1 MNRQEFQSWL
11 KHQSYTLIMGIL
23 NMTPDSFSDGGQ
35 FKSHDK
41 AIDHALKMVE
51 EGANIIDIGGE
62 STRPGAEAVQLE
74 EELSR
79 TIPIIEAIRLKS
91 DCLISIDTYK
101 SKVAKAALVSGAD
114 MVNDISGLTFDHNM
128 ASLVAK
134 RNVPVIIMHIKGK
147 PRDMQKNPN
156 YDNLIKEIKAFFEV
170 QIAIAKRARIDSG
183 NIILDPGIGF
193 GKRLE
198 DNFEIIR
205 ELGQISTMGYPVLLG
220 PSRKSFIGFTL
231 DLPIEERIEGTLA
244 SITAGVIN
252 GARIVRVHDIRA
264 TRRTLTI
271 TEKIMGIN

>member
-101 SKVAKAALVSGAD
+101 SKVAKAALDAGAD

-128 ASLVAK
+128 ASLVAE

-147 PRDMQKNPN
+147 PGDMQKNPN

-170 QIAIAKRARIDSG
+170 QIAIAKRAGIDSG

-231 DLPIEERIEGTLA
+231 DLPVEERIEGTLA

>member
-1 MNRQEFQSWL
+1 MNPQEFQSWL

-35 FKSHDK
+35 FKSHNK

-101 SKVAKAALVSGAD
+101 SKVAMAALAAGAD

-128 ASLVAK
+128 ASLVAE

-147 PRDMQKNPN
+147 PGDMQKNPN
-156 YDNLIKEIKAFFEV
+156 YDNLIKEIKVFFEV
-170 QIAIAKRARIDSG
+170 QIAIAKKAGIDSG

>member
-35 FKSHDK
+35 FKSHNK

-101 SKVAKAALVSGAD
+101 SKVATAALAAGAD

-128 ASLVAK
+128 ASLVAE

-147 PRDMQKNPN
+147 PGDMQKNPN
-156 YDNLIKEIKAFFEV
+156 YDNLIKEVKAFFEV
-170 QIAIAKRARIDSG
+170 QISIAKRAGIDSG

>member
-79 TIPIIEAIRLKS
+79 TIPIIEAVRLKS

-101 SKVAKAALVSGAD
+101 SKVAKAALDAGAD

-128 ASLVAK
+128 ASLVAE

-147 PRDMQKNPN
+147 PGDMQKNPN

-170 QIAIAKRARIDSG
+170 QIAIAKKAGIDSG

-231 DLPIEERIEGTLA
+231 DLPVEERIEGTLA

>member
-11 KHQSYTLIMGIL
+11 KHQSHTLIMGIL
-23 NMTPDSFSDGGQ
+23 NMTPDSFSDGEQ

-101 SKVAKAALVSGAD
+101 SKVATAALAAGAD

-147 PRDMQKNPN
+147 PGDMQKNPN

-231 DLPIEERIEGTLA
+231 DLPVEERIEGTLA

>member
-11 KHQSYTLIMGIL
+11 KHQPHTLIMGIL
-23 NMTPDSFSDGGQ
+23 NVTPDSFSDGGK
-35 FKSHDK
+35 FKSHDQ
-41 AIDHALKMVE
+41 AIGHAVKMIK

-62 STRPGAEAVQLE
+62 STRPGAKAVQLE
-74 EELSR
+74 EELMR
-79 TIPIIEAIRLKS
+79 IIPIIEAIRLKS

-101 SKVAKAALVSGAD
+101 SKVAEAALDAGAD

-128 ASLVAK
+128 ASLVAE

-156 YDNLIKEIKAFFEV
+156 YDNLIKEIKVFFEG
-170 QIAIAKRARIDSG
+170 QIAVAKRAGIDSG

-220 PSRKSFIGFTL
+220 PSRKSFIGLTL
-231 DLPIEERIEGTLA
+231 DLPIEERMEGTLA

>member
-101 SKVAKAALVSGAD
+101 SKVVTAALAAGAD

-128 ASLVAK
+128 ASLVAE

-147 PRDMQKNPN
+147 PGDMQKNPN

-170 QIAIAKRARIDSG
+170 QIAIAKKAGIDRG

>member
-11 KHQSYTLIMGIL
+11 KHQSHTLIMGIL

-101 SKVAKAALVSGAD
+101 SKVVTAALAAGAD

-128 ASLVAK
+128 ASLVAE

-147 PRDMQKNPN
+147 PGDMQKNPN

-170 QIAIAKRARIDSG
+170 QIAIAKKAGIDSG

>member
-11 KHQSYTLIMGIL
+11 KHQPHTLIMGIL
-23 NMTPDSFSDGGQ
+23 NVTPDSFSDGGK
-35 FKSHDK
+35 FKSHDQ
-41 AIDHALKMVE
+41 AIGHAVKMIK

-62 STRPGAEAVQLE
+62 STRPGAKAVQLE
-74 EELSR
+74 EELMR
-79 TIPIIEAIRLKS
+79 IIPIIEAIRLKS

-101 SKVAKAALVSGAD
+101 SKVAKAALDAGAD

-128 ASLVAK
+128 ASLVAE

-147 PRDMQKNPN
+147 PGDMQKNPN

-170 QIAIAKRARIDSG
+170 QIAIAKKAGIDSG

-231 DLPIEERIEGTLA
+231 DLPVEERIEGTLA

>member
-101 SKVAKAALVSGAD
+101 SKVVTAALAAGAD

-147 PRDMQKNPN
+147 PGDMQKNPN

-170 QIAIAKRARIDSG
+170 QIAIAKKAGIDSG

-231 DLPIEERIEGTLA
+231 DLPVEERIEGTLA

>member
-1 MNRQEFQSWL
+1 MNPQEFQSWL

-35 FKSHDK
+35 FKSHNK

-79 TIPIIEAIRLKS
+79 TIPIIEAVRLKS

-101 SKVAKAALVSGAD
+101 SKVAKAALDAGAD

-170 QIAIAKRARIDSG
+170 QIAIAKKAGIDSG

-231 DLPIEERIEGTLA
+231 DLPVEERIEGTLA

>member
-1 MNRQEFQSWL
+1 MNRQEFKSWL

-79 TIPIIEAIRLKS
+79 TIPIIEAVRLKS

-101 SKVAKAALVSGAD
+101 SKVAKAALDAGAD

-170 QIAIAKRARIDSG
+170 QIAIAKKAGIDSG

>member
-11 KHQSYTLIMGIL
+11 KHQSHTLIMGIL
-23 NMTPDSFSDGGQ
+23 NMTPDSFSDGEQ

-101 SKVAKAALVSGAD
+101 SKVATAALAAGAD

-128 ASLVAK
+128 ASLVAE

-147 PRDMQKNPN
+147 PGDMQKNPN

>member
-11 KHQSYTLIMGIL
+11 KHQSHTLIMGIL

-101 SKVAKAALVSGAD
+101 SKVATAALAAGAD

-128 ASLVAK
+128 ASLVAE

-147 PRDMQKNPN
+147 PGDMQKNPN

-170 QIAIAKRARIDSG
+170 QIAIAKKAGIDSG

>member
-11 KHQSYTLIMGIL
+11 KHQSHTLIMGIL

-79 TIPIIEAIRLKS
+79 TIPIIEAVRLKS

-101 SKVAKAALVSGAD
+101 SKVAKAALDAGAD

-147 PRDMQKNPN
+147 PGDMQKNPN
-156 YDNLIKEIKAFFEV
+156 YDNLIKEIKVFFEV
-170 QIAIAKRARIDSG
+170 QIAIAKKAGIDSG

-231 DLPIEERIEGTLA
+231 DLPVEERIEGTLA

>member
-11 KHQSYTLIMGIL
+11 KHQPHTLIMGIL
-23 NMTPDSFSDGGQ
+23 NVTPDSFSDGGK
-35 FKSHDK
+35 FKSHDQ
-41 AIDHALKMVE
+41 AIGHAVKMIK

-62 STRPGAEAVQLE
+62 STRPGAKAVQLE
-74 EELSR
+74 EELMR
-79 TIPIIEAIRLKS
+79 IIPIIEAIRLKS

-101 SKVAKAALVSGAD
+101 SKVAEAALDAGAD

-128 ASLVAK
+128 ASLVAE

-156 YDNLIKEIKAFFEV
+156 YDNLIKEIKVFFEL
-170 QIAIAKRARIDSG
+170 QIAIAKRAGIDSG

-220 PSRKSFIGFTL
+220 PSRKSFVGLTL
-231 DLPIEERIEGTLA
+231 DLPIEERMEGTLA

>member
-11 KHQSYTLIMGIL
+11 KHQPHTLIMGIL

-35 FKSHDK
+35 FKYHDQ
-41 AIDHALKMVE
+41 AIDYALEMVK

-62 STRPGAEAVQLE
+62 STRPGAKAVQLE
-74 EELSR
+74 EELMR

-101 SKVAKAALVSGAD
+101 SKVAKAALDAGAD

-128 ASLVAK
+128 ASLVAE

-147 PRDMQKNPN
+147 PGDMQKNPN

-170 QIAIAKRARIDSG
+170 QIAIAKKAGIDSG

>member
-11 KHQSYTLIMGIL
+11 KHQPHTLIMGIL

-35 FKSHDK
+35 FKYHDQ
-41 AIDHALKMVE
+41 AIDYALEMVK

-62 STRPGAEAVQLE
+62 STRPGAKAVQLE
-74 EELSR
+74 EELMR

-101 SKVAKAALVSGAD
+101 SKVAKAALDAGAD
-114 MVNDISGLTFDHNM
+114 MVYDISGLTFDHNM
-128 ASLVAK
+128 AALAAE

-147 PRDMQKNPN
+147 PGDMQKNPN

-170 QIAIAKRARIDSG
+170 QIAIAKRAGIDSG

-193 GKRLE
+193 GKLLE

-220 PSRKSFIGFTL
+220 PSRKSFIGFAL
-231 DLPIEERIEGTLA
+231 DLPIEERMEGTLA

-252 GARIVRVHDIRA
+252 GAKIVRVHDIRA

>member
-79 TIPIIEAIRLKS
+79 TIPIIEAVRLKS

-101 SKVAKAALVSGAD
+101 SKVAKAALDAGAD

-147 PRDMQKNPN
+147 PGDMQKNPN

-170 QIAIAKRARIDSG
+170 QIAIAKRAGIDSG

-231 DLPIEERIEGTLA
+231 DLPVEERIEGTLA

>member
-11 KHQSYTLIMGIL
+11 KHQSHTLIMGIL
-23 NMTPDSFSDGGQ
+23 NMTPDSFSDGEQ

-101 SKVAKAALVSGAD
+101 SKVVTAALAAGAD

-128 ASLVAK
+128 ASLVAE

-147 PRDMQKNPN
+147 PGDMQKNPN

-170 QIAIAKRARIDSG
+170 QIAIAKKAGIDSG

>member
-11 KHQSYTLIMGIL
+11 KHQSHTLIMGIL

-79 TIPIIEAIRLKS
+79 TIPIIEAVRLKS

-101 SKVAKAALVSGAD
+101 SKVVTAALDAGAD

-128 ASLVAK
+128 ASLVAE

-147 PRDMQKNPN
+147 PGDMQKNPN

-170 QIAIAKRARIDSG
+170 QIAIAKKAGIDSG

>member
-11 KHQSYTLIMGIL
+11 KHQPHTLIMGIL
-23 NMTPDSFSDGGQ
+23 NVTPDSFSDGGK
-35 FKSHDK
+35 FKSHDQ
-41 AIDHALKMVE
+41 AIGHAVKMIK

-62 STRPGAEAVQLE
+62 STRPGAKAVQLE
-74 EELSR
+74 EELMR
-79 TIPIIEAIRLKS
+79 IIPIIEAIRLKS

-101 SKVAKAALVSGAD
+101 SKVAEAALDAGAD

-128 ASLVAK
+128 ASLVAE

-147 PRDMQKNPN
+147 PGDMQKNPN
-156 YDNLIKEIKAFFEV
+156 YDNLIKEIKVFFEV
-170 QIAIAKRARIDSG
+170 QIAIAKKAGIDSG

-220 PSRKSFIGFTL
+220 PSRKSFIGLTL
-231 DLPIEERIEGTLA
+231 DLPIEERMEGTLA

>member
-11 KHQSYTLIMGIL
+11 KHQSHTLIMGIL

-62 STRPGAEAVQLE
+62 STRPGAESVQLE

-128 ASLVAK
+128 ASLVAE

-147 PRDMQKNPN
+147 PGDMQKNPN
-156 YDNLIKEIKAFFEV
+156 YDNLIKEVKAFFEV
-170 QIAIAKRARIDSG
+170 QIAIAKRAGIDSG

-231 DLPIEERIEGTLA
+231 DLPVEERIEGTLA

>member
-11 KHQSYTLIMGIL
+11 KHQPHTLIMGIL

-35 FKSHDK
+35 FKYHDQ
-41 AIDHALKMVE
+41 AIDYALEMVK

-62 STRPGAEAVQLE
+62 STRPGAKAVQLE
-74 EELSR
+74 EELMR

-101 SKVAKAALVSGAD
+101 SKVAKAALDAGAD

>member
-11 KHQSYTLIMGIL
+11 KHQSHTLIMGIL
-23 NMTPDSFSDGGQ
+23 NMTPDSFSDGEQ

-101 SKVAKAALVSGAD
+101 SKVAKAALDAGAD

-147 PRDMQKNPN
+147 PGDMQKNPN

-170 QIAIAKRARIDSG
+170 QISIAKKAGIDSG

-220 PSRKSFIGFTL
+220 PSRKSFIGLTL
-231 DLPIEERIEGTLA
+231 DLPIEERMEGTLA

>member
-35 FKSHDK
+35 FKSHNK

-101 SKVAKAALVSGAD
+101 SKVATAALAAGAD

-128 ASLVAK
+128 ASLVAE

-147 PRDMQKNPN
+147 PGDMQKNPN

-170 QIAIAKRARIDSG
+170 QIAIAKKAGINSG

>member
-11 KHQSYTLIMGIL
+11 KHQSHTLIMGIL

-62 STRPGAEAVQLE
+62 STRPGAESVQLE

-101 SKVAKAALVSGAD
+101 SKVAKAALDAGAD

-147 PRDMQKNPN
+147 PGDMQKNPN

-170 QIAIAKRARIDSG
+170 QIAIAKKAGIDSG

>member
-11 KHQSYTLIMGIL
+11 KHQSHTLIMGIL
-23 NMTPDSFSDGGQ
+23 NMTPDSFSDGEQ

-62 STRPGAEAVQLE
+62 STRPGAESVQLE

-170 QIAIAKRARIDSG
+170 QIAIAKKAGIDSG

>member
-1 MNRQEFQSWL
+1 
-11 KHQSYTLIMGIL
+11 MGIL

-101 SKVAKAALVSGAD
+101 SKVVTAALAAGAD

-128 ASLVAK
+128 ASLVAE

-147 PRDMQKNPN
+147 PGDMQKNPN

-170 QIAIAKRARIDSG
+170 QIAIAKKAGIDSG

>member
-35 FKSHDK
+35 FKSHNK

-101 SKVAKAALVSGAD
+101 SKVATAALAAGAD

-128 ASLVAK
+128 ASLVAE

-147 PRDMQKNPN
+147 PGDMQKNPI
-156 YDNLIKEIKAFFEV
+156 YDNLIKEIKVFFEV
-170 QIAIAKRARIDSG
+170 QIAIAKKAGIDSG

>member
-74 EELSR
+74 KELSR
-79 TIPIIEAIRLKS
+79 TVPIIEAIRLKS

-101 SKVAKAALVSGAD
+101 SKVAKAALAAGAD

-147 PRDMQKNPN
+147 PGDMQKNPN

-231 DLPIEERIEGTLA
+231 DLPVEERIEGTLA

>member
-11 KHQSYTLIMGIL
+11 KHQSHTLIMGIL

-62 STRPGAEAVQLE
+62 STRPGAESVQLE

-101 SKVAKAALVSGAD
+101 SKVVTAALAAGAD

-128 ASLVAK
+128 ASLVAE

-147 PRDMQKNPN
+147 PGDMQKNPN

-170 QIAIAKRARIDSG
+170 QIAIAKKAGIDSG

>member
-11 KHQSYTLIMGIL
+11 KHKHHTLIMGIL
-23 NMTPDSFSDGGQ
+23 NVTPDSFSDGGQ
-35 FKSHDK
+35 FKSHDQ
-41 AIDHALKMVE
+41 AIGHAVKMIK

-62 STRPGAEAVQLE
+62 STRPGAKAVQLE
-74 EELSR
+74 EELMR
-79 TIPIIEAIRLKS
+79 IIPIIEAIRLKS

-101 SKVAKAALVSGAD
+101 SKVAEAALDAGAD

-128 ASLVAK
+128 ASLAAE

-156 YDNLIKEIKAFFEV
+156 YDNLIKEIKVFFEL
-170 QIAIAKRARIDSG
+170 QIAIAKRAGIDSG

-220 PSRKSFIGFTL
+220 PSRKSFIGLTL
-231 DLPIEERIEGTLA
+231 DLPIEERMEGTLA

-271 TEKIMGIN
+271 TEEIMGIN

>member
-11 KHQSYTLIMGIL
+11 KHQSHTLIMGIL

-62 STRPGAEAVQLE
+62 STRPGAESVQLE

-128 ASLVAK
+128 ASLVAE

-147 PRDMQKNPN
+147 PGDMQKNPN

-170 QIAIAKRARIDSG
+170 QIAIAKKAGIDSG